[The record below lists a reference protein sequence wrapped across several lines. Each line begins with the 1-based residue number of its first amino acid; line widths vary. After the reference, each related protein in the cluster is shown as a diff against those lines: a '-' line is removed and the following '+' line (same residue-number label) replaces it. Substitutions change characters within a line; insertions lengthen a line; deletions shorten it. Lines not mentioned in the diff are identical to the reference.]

1 MKKFFVDTNV
11 ILSWLISSRDT
22 HSEATSFMKEIFMG
36 RVEGFVS
43 SHSLSD
49 IFYIARKSYS
59 VEERKNFLLLIA
71 SNFQIVPENQNDFFE
86 VLSSPTFFDIE
97 DGLQMRCAEKV
108 VVDYIVTENLKDF
121 SSSRVPAVDTASAMQ
136 IILN

>member
-1 MKKFFVDTNV
+1 
-11 ILSWLISSRDT
+11 
-22 HSEATSFMKEIFMG
+22 MG

-43 SHSLSD
+43 SHPLSD
-49 IFYIARKSYS
+49 IFYIAIKSYS

-121 SSSRVPAVDTASAMQ
+121 SSSKIPAVDTASALQ